1 MALVVRPLR
10 RLASRMTST
19 EPPPRPANPTR
30 RERARSRRAAVGSG
44 PPRPAAA
51 LGRYGEALAV
61 RYLRE
66 QGMEVLD
73 RNWRCEHGEVD
84 VVALDGDCLVICEVK
99 TRRSSGFGQPVEAVT
114 FAKAMRLRRLAAA
127 YLKGNDGGARVTQ
140 VRVDVVGILCLPG
153 RPAVV
158 RHVVGVGS

>member
-1 MALVVRPLR
+1 MTTTQPRATGRT
-10 RLASRMTST
+10 ASGTARAASGTA
-19 EPPPRPANPTR
+19 RPA
-30 RERARSRRAAVGSG
+30 AL
-44 PPRPAAA
+44 RPAAA

-84 VVALDGDCLVICEVK
+84 VVARDGDCLVICEVK
-99 TRRSSGFGQPVEAVT
+99 TRRSSGFGEPVEAVT
-114 FAKAMRLRRLAAA
+114 FAKAVRLRRLAAA
-127 YLKGNDGGARVTQ
+127 YLAHASAEARARGGSARAAE
-140 VRVDVVGILCLPG
+140 VRVDVVGILCRPG
-153 RPAVV
+153 RPAVL